1 MRWDRRFFS
10 TTRGQIVRLLRRAGR
25 TVEELAQSLDLTD
38 NAVRSHLS
46 TLERDGLVEQ
56 LGTRRTE
63 RKPAYVYSLTA
74 GAERLFPRA
83 YEPVLGKLLDVLGE
97 RLPADALEAALR
109 EVGRRLAADRNG
121 LSTPDVRARAQ
132 VAAGVLEDLGGLVE
146 IEEDEAAGT
155 LRLRGF
161 GCPLAGVAP
170 DHPGA
175 CRLAET
181 LLEEIIGAPVREQCD
196 RAAERPRCCF
206 EVARAEQV

>member
-1 MRWDRRFFS
+1 MTEARWDRRFFS

-25 TVEELAQSLDLTD
+25 TVEELAQALSLTD

-63 RKPAYVYSLTA
+63 RKPAYVYGLTA

-97 RLPADALEAALR
+97 RLPGDALESALR
-109 EVGRRLAADRNG
+109 EVGRRLGAERTGTSA
-121 LSTPDVRARAQ
+121 PDVRARTRL
-132 VAAGVLEDLGGLVE
+132 AAGVLEELGGLIE
-146 IEEDEAAGT
+146 IEEDEGAGT

-161 GCPLAGVAP
+161 GCPLAAVAP
-170 DHPGA
+170 GHPDA

-181 LLEEIIGAPVREQCD
+181 LLEEIIGAPVRERCD
-196 RAAERPRCCF
+196 RATERPRCYF
-206 EVARAEQV
+206 EVLAG